1 MTTAYAMIQEAR
13 VRYPSNSHF
22 DKMEKSLAIELEEME
37 KEGLL
42 IKDTTDSNLSHLDS
56 NFGVVYQVAYPFIPK
71 VFLSRSDELIQSNK
85 KEIEAEAKAAF
96 SGCSLRPSA
105 VQDPT
110 NSTNIGAP
118 HSSRH
123 LCNS

>member
-1 MTTAYAMIQEAR
+1 
-13 VRYPSNSHF
+13 
-22 DKMEKSLAIELEEME
+22 MEKSLAIELEEME

-96 SGCSLRPSA
+96 SGCSLRPTLGIFATRDIPEGFPFLIDTTVLAAADKRARTGKA
-105 VQDPT
+105 VE
-110 NSTNIGAP
+110 IL
-118 HSSRH
+118 R
-123 LCNS
+123 